1 MANKQ
6 IIVCDTN
13 ILVYFFE
20 GNKEAGK
27 ILNLNQVIISS
38 ITFIEILSNKN
49 IPSSQRNLIY
59 DFLRSLS
66 IVETN
71 PVINKIAAEFRLI
84 YGLDT
89 ADAIIAAT
97 AKYQNNNLVTADK
110 IFYKIKEIEIIK
122 FSKK

>member
-6 IIVCDTN
+6 IIICDTN

-27 ILNLNQVIISS
+27 LLNLNRVSISS

-49 IPSSQRNLIY
+49 LPSFQREVIY
-59 DFLRSLS
+59 DFLFSLS

-71 PVINKIAAEFRLI
+71 PIINKIAVEFRLL

-97 AKYQNNNLVTADK
+97 AKYQNNTLVTADK

-122 FSKK
+122 FLKK

>member
-27 ILNLNQVIISS
+27 VLNINQVIISS

-49 IPSSQRNLIY
+49 IPAFQRNLIY

-71 PVINKIAAEFRLI
+71 PVINKIAAEFRLL

-89 ADAIIAAT
+89 ADPIIAAT
-97 AKYQNNNLVTADK
+97 AKYQNNALATADK

>member
-6 IIVCDTN
+6 IIICDTN

-27 ILNLNQVIISS
+27 LLNLNRVSISS
-38 ITFIEILSNKN
+38 IGFIEILSNKN
-49 IPSSQRNLIY
+49 LPSSQRDMIY
-59 DFLRSLS
+59 DYLFSLVV
-66 IVETN
+66 VETN
-71 PVINKIAAEFRLI
+71 PIINKIAVELRLL

-89 ADAIIAAT
+89 ADAIIAPR
-97 AKYQNNNLVTADK
+97 AKPQNNILVTANK

-122 FSKK
+122 FLKK